1 MTFHEPLTP
10 FVEHLFRG
18 LGYTVMRI
26 NDQHVIVTNNSE
38 RKIDIYRDNKKSWN
52 LLGVGMSVDVTN
64 QADMAAMVI
73 KSLEKI

>member
-10 FVEHLFRG
+10 FVDHLFRG

-26 NDQHVIVTNNSE
+26 NDQHVIVASKSE

-52 LLGVGMSVDVTN
+52 LLGAGMNADVTN
-64 QADMAAMVI
+64 QADMAATVI
-73 KSLEKI
+73 KNLEKI